1 MKVLLSDAI
10 EQQCIDILKSENL
23 EVTLSPGLSPDQLKS
38 VIGEYDALIV
48 RSGTT
53 VTADIIAAAKNL
65 KVIGRAGAG
74 VDNIDVDAATR
85 KGIIVMNTPG
95 GNTISTA
102 EHTISMMLALARNIP
117 QADASLK
124 RGEWNRKKFLGM
136 ELFEKTLGILGLGK
150 VGREVAV
157 RCKAFGMKL
166 MAFDPVLSADAA
178 KDLGIEL
185 VGVKDLLRR
194 SDIIT
199 IHTPLTNETRGII
212 GKSGFAICKK
222 GVRIVNCARG
232 GIVDEGAL
240 LDALN
245 AGIVGG

>member
-95 GNTISTA
+95 GNTIS
-102 EHTISMMLALARNIP
+102 
-117 QADASLK
+117 
-124 RGEWNRKKFLGM
+124 
-136 ELFEKTLGILGLGK
+136 
-150 VGREVAV
+150 
-157 RCKAFGMKL
+157 
-166 MAFDPVLSADAA
+166 
-178 KDLGIEL
+178 
-185 VGVKDLLRR
+185 
-194 SDIIT
+194 
-199 IHTPLTNETRGII
+199 
-212 GKSGFAICKK
+212 
-222 GVRIVNCARG
+222 
-232 GIVDEGAL
+232 
-240 LDALN
+240 
-245 AGIVGG
+245 